1 MTGSSTSAP
10 TAPQAARASSC
21 FGSPVLCRQPEQDG
35 SIELAAAG
43 RWQRCPEAGSAHN
56 PYLHPTWPQRAPAAA
71 CSLNNRTGRLGTA
84 SLLPQSQSGTLEA
97 APLLAASA
105 MRSLPRSQT
114 ADLWPR
120 RLPDSCKH
128 RGTFSPCRRVYP
140 RRCSCEHRGQ
150 PRDGGCSLPAPTA
163 AAPVATPPRWPR
175 PAGLQR
181 QPRAAPR
188 SRLWGRDAE
197 PGISTRCQQR
207 WLLPAAWHRGVGL
220 RAVSVSE
227 RRV

>member
-10 TAPQAARASSC
+10 AAPQAARASSC

-35 SIELAAAG
+35 SIQLAAAG
-43 RWQRCPEAGSAHN
+43 RWQRCPEAGSAHSS
-56 PYLHPTWPQRAPAAA
+56 YLHPTWPQRAPAAA

-84 SLLPQSQSGTLEA
+84 SVLPQSLSGTLEA

-140 RRCSCEHRGQ
+140 RRCS
-150 PRDGGCSLPAPTA
+150 PASTVGSPGMG
-163 AAPVATPPRWPR
+163 AAPCLLPRPQRLSQPPRG
-175 PAGLQR
+175 GLGLR
-181 QPRAAPR
+181 G
-188 SRLWGRDAE
+188 S
-197 PGISTRCQQR
+197 STSPER

-220 RAVSVSE
+220 SV
-227 RRV
+227 